1 MSYTSAAH
9 EPKHELGRGIYTDE
23 KILLFATLLQNVTAT
38 FLARLRSVAEKQ
50 VESLRLSVSSK
61 QGFHLLQQYMTAGL
75 DHIQNWSENELKDE
89 EARVMQMFSELP
101 DLYSYAAVAMAQ
113 SFVQDVTAEIKLEL
127 PGFRSFLFCYYQTL
141 AAQPYIRSLNYF
153 DNWHL
158 ETTALIQDVVRYS
171 LYSMVKGNLKYEGR
185 GRSSSVVTTK
195 DIVRFKQDPVQAL
208 EQIGVP
214 DMDQIDSVSQVG
226 EPAENRFFEPPATAP
241 APAPDTGSHVSSRH
255 SHVSHRSN
263 ASHASRHSKAGSHT
277 SHRSSASRRSILD
290 DARSILSKARSRASV
305 KSSRHDD
312 GTYSVVSNTRDNKPD
327 TAGTADNRSDKRSD
341 IRSLISLNLSDA
353 QLMTLDE
360 DRSSFAAKKKTK
372 KKKDVDS
379 DTSSSSSGS
388 SSSSASPPARR
399 SNRSS
404 TSSSVASS
412 SHYSRASSRS
422 SAVSRSTQL

>member
-226 EPAENRFFEPPATAP
+226 EPAENRFFEPPTTAP
-241 APAPDTGSHVSSRH
+241 APAPVADTASHTSRRSSA
-255 SHVSHRSN
+255 SHRS
-263 ASHASRHSKAGSHT
+263 STSSHSKAASHT

-290 DARSILSKARSRASV
+290 DARSILSKARSRASA

-327 TAGTADNRSDKRSD
+327 TADTTDTRSDKRSD

-360 DRSSFAAKKKTK
+360 DRSSYAAKKKTK
-372 KKKDVDS
+372 KKKEVDS
-379 DTSSSSSGS
+379 DSSSSSSGS
-388 SSSSASPPARR
+388 RSSSSASPPARR
-399 SNRSS
+399 SSK
-404 TSSSVASS
+404 SSVASS